1 MIFDKSRNRVRGYVL
16 SPDRRITQTP
26 LELIG
31 RVLWGGGDE
40 RGTPAWVAP
49 KTMRLV
55 DKRPSVLLTTTSL
68 APVAGPEE
76 PPVETP
82 GSLITRIFS
91 ERQATLAGTESTK
104 RHGVNIINVIAF
116 GFGVMNVIAFLVLFY
131 GRFADFVG
139 GFAGGG

>member
-1 MIFDKSRNRVRGYVL
+1 
-16 SPDRRITQTP
+16 
-26 LELIG
+26 
-31 RVLWGGGDE
+31 
-40 RGTPAWVAP
+40 
-49 KTMRLV
+49 MRLV

-104 RHGVNIINVIAF
+104 RHGVNIIDVIAL
-116 GFGVMNVIAFLVLFY
+116 GFGAMNVIAFLVLFY

-139 GFAGGG
+139 GFVGGG